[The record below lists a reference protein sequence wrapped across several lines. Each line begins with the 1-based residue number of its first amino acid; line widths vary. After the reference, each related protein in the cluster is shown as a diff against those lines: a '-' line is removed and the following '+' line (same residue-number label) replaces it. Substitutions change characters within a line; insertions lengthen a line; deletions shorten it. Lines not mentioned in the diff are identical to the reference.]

1 MWTSRSEGLA
11 LLLVLVLVGAGC
23 DDDDSRPAPAHPT
36 RAADRESGAPD
47 FAVVADVGDQVAIV
61 DADGTVRPVAG
72 VRADFDVDFAVLDAD
87 RIAFVSDERV
97 GVLNGDGTVTDQECP
112 GCHGIAVTD
121 AGIVTAQDNFQPGFG
136 FDVVVLDDALHE
148 VSRGPAER
156 VAERPIDSTTA
167 PDQSPVVLLGATATQ
182 AYVGYL
188 SRTGGVRQG
197 PWVIAAHDL
206 DGRRTGVA
214 VENGKLYGHR
224 LSPDGRYLALSVG
237 GNGGACVT
245 SNHLA
250 VIDTRTMTD
259 LGTDPLLPAGLGVTT
274 EQSSEAWFQSAG
286 LFWSS
291 GPDGVVATDHGG
303 VHRPDG
309 SGCDPR
315 PEIYQRRYDPAT
327 ETMSD
332 SGPVERAQVG
342 WFGTDCGTGLFL
354 TDPTPE
360 MHLLAVTSAGPVD
373 LPRAWTRVL
382 AAPSP
387 PRECAA

>member
-11 LLLVLVLVGAGC
+11 LFLVLVLVGAGC

-197 PWVIAAHDL
+197 PWVIAAHAPRRPA
-206 DGRRTGVA
+206 DGRRRRERQALRPPAVA
-214 VENGKLYGHR
+214 R
-224 LSPDGRYLALSVG
+224 
-237 GNGGACVT
+237 
-245 SNHLA
+245 
-250 VIDTRTMTD
+250 
-259 LGTDPLLPAGLGVTT
+259 
-274 EQSSEAWFQSAG
+274 
-286 LFWSS
+286 
-291 GPDGVVATDHGG
+291 
-303 VHRPDG
+303 RP
-309 SGCDPR
+309 
-315 PEIYQRRYDPAT
+315 
-327 ETMSD
+327 
-332 SGPVERAQVG
+332 
-342 WFGTDCGTGLFL
+342 
-354 TDPTPE
+354 
-360 MHLLAVTSAGPVD
+360 
-373 LPRAWTRVL
+373 LPRAVCRRQRRGMRHVQ
-382 AAPSP
+382 P
-387 PRECAA
+387 PGGDRHADHDGPGHRPASASWPRRDHRTVK